1 MCNVRNPQQNLV
13 RHITHRTLHRSTGF
27 TLLEVLL
34 ALVLFG
40 VSTVSI
46 IEVMQHAHAGMVDG
60 ESILTAAS
68 LAQRRLEELR
78 NTAYSS
84 LANESKAA
92 VSTPSG
98 YSLFSREVT
107 VTTPYTNLKQ
117 IVVTV
122 YWTVTGGETSVSV
135 QTYRSNI

>member
-1 MCNVRNPQQNLV
+1 M
-13 RHITHRTLHRSTGF
+13 
-27 TLLEVLL
+27 L
-34 ALVLFG
+34 ALVLFA

-60 ESILTAAS
+60 ESVLTAAS

-98 YSLFSREVT
+98 YNRFSREVA